1 MTSVVVGA
9 AGRQHAGVASG
20 VLNAARQAGG
30 ALGVAVLGS
39 LLAGT
44 GRGGHGL
51 ALHIPLSVAA
61 AGLLVAVGL
70 ARMATRPG
78 SMG

>member
-1 MTSVVVGA
+1 M
-9 AGRQHAGVASG
+9 
-20 VLNAARQAGG
+20 LNAARQAGG

-44 GRGGHGL
+44 GHSGHGL
-51 ALHIPLSVAA
+51 ALHTPLSVAA

-70 ARMATRPG
+70 AWMATRPG